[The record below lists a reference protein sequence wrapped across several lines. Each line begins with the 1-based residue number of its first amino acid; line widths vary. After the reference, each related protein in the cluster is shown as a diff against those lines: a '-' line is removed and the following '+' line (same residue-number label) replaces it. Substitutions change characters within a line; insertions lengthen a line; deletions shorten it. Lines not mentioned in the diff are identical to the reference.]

1 MIHDPH
7 PHTAPD
13 PASPQE
19 DWLDRA
25 LRAKAMDEYIPDDG
39 FSARVM
45 AALPAPAALPAWR
58 RRALAAL
65 WAVAGIALA
74 FSLPG
79 AVTDVARE
87 VFRLLA
93 ARPVSLSGMLVAV
106 LAMSVVT
113 WATTAFALRRE

>member
-1 MIHDPH
+1 MNHDPR
-7 PHTAPD
+7 TAPD
-13 PASPQE
+13 AASPQE

-25 LRAKAMDEYIPDDG
+25 LCAGGADQYIPDDG

-58 RRALAAL
+58 KRALAVL
-65 WAVAGIALA
+65 WALAGIALA

>member
-1 MIHDPH
+1 MNHDPR
-7 PHTAPD
+7 TAPD
-13 PASPQE
+13 AASPQE

-25 LRAKAMDEYIPDDG
+25 LRAGANDQCLPDDG

-58 RRALAAL
+58 KGALAAL

-79 AVTDVARE
+79 VITDVARE

-93 ARPVSLSGMLVAV
+93 ARPVSLSGMVVAV
-106 LAMSVVT
+106 FALSVVT